1 MYILVNG
8 EYKKRDEVT
17 IDLEDRGHQFGDGVY
32 EVIRVYDGAFF
43 AMKEHMERFI
53 RSAEEIKIDLPYTI
67 GELTGQ
73 LEELLRLNKT
83 EDGGIYMQVTRGAAA
98 RKHLFPGKDTL
109 PELTAYPIPCS
120 KPASEQEV
128 GISLSLLEDVRWLR
142 CDIKSLNLLGNVL
155 AKQEAHDRGAYEALL
170 HRSGMIT
177 EGSSSNFYG
186 VKNGSVFTH
195 PANNLILNGVTR
207 MKVEELCRQ
216 NGIEFLEERLSTEGL
231 VSLDEAFITSTT
243 SEVIPVIKVDEGKI
257 GEGIPGPV
265 TRKLQ
270 KLFDELIAKET
281 NVVEK

>member
-1 MYILVNG
+1 M
-8 EYKKRDEVT
+8 
-17 IDLEDRGHQFGDGVY
+17 
-32 EVIRVYDGAFF
+32 
-43 AMKEHMERFI
+43 
-53 RSAEEIKIDLPYTI
+53 
-67 GELTGQ
+67 
-73 LEELLRLNKT
+73 
-83 EDGGIYMQVTRGAAA
+83 
-98 RKHLFPGKDTL
+98 
-109 PELTAYPIPCS
+109 TA
-120 KPASEQEV
+120 
-128 GISLSLLEDVRWLR
+128 GL
-142 CDIKSLNLLGNVL
+142 
-155 AKQEAHDRGAYEALL
+155 YEALL

-231 VSLDEAFITSTT
+231 ASLDEAFITSTT
-243 SEVIPVIKVDEGKI
+243 SEVIPVIKVDEGKV

-281 NVVEK
+281 KVVEK